1 MTLGTRL
8 NRIGRRGGQQRE
20 AGQSEAPRR
29 QRRITGTPSGQL
41 NPLTMAVD
49 GVLCD
54 ALRVSRGA
62 VPSTLF

>member
-8 NRIGRRGGQQRE
+8 NRIGRRGGKQRE

-29 QRRITGTPSGQL
+29 QRQITGTRNGQL

-54 ALRVSRGA
+54 ALRVSRGS

>member
-1 MTLGTRL
+1 MTLGSRL
-8 NRIGRRGGQQRE
+8 NRIGRRGGKQRE

-29 QRRITGTPSGQL
+29 QRQINETRTGQL

-54 ALRVSRGA
+54 ALRVSRGS
-62 VPSTLF
+62 VTSTMF